1 MSSQSILEDYRLE
14 LAHANAHKARG
25 VIAVTADVAG
35 EKLAAGRATVSI
47 DEYIA
52 HWQDGITAMEA
63 GADQE
68 LYNY

>member
-1 MSSQSILEDYRLE
+1 MSGQSILEDYRAELE
-14 LAHANAHKARG
+14 SALKLKVDGQKSVHG
-25 VIAVTADVAG
+25 CVAG
-35 EKLAAGRATVSI
+35 VDLAKGREYVPI

-52 HWQDGITAMEA
+52 MWQDGITAMEA